1 MIEYFLRTSGVRS
14 ERRDCQGCKNY
25 INRHTAPFRKAPSAW
40 TPLARAGHSTV
51 GGARNRHRPKNP
63 RKPGKKGAT
72 DPDNDGSGGA
82 TGSW

>member
-1 MIEYFLRTSGVRS
+1 MDQEKRTDL
-14 ERRDCQGCKNY
+14 EMLDEEKNVEL
-25 INRHTAPFRKAPSAW
+25 TDDMLEGMS
-40 TPLARAGHSTV
+40 

-63 RKPGKKGAT
+63 RKPGKYAAA